1 MQKYIDILNLTA
13 WTETCCH
20 VSRKVTFSKGLSEE
34 TLSYLSVVFHT
45 YDMMASLKLIS
56 LPLLWAFLKE
66 LVKSS

>member
-1 MQKYIDILNLTA
+1 M
-13 WTETCCH
+13 CCP

-34 TLSYLSVVFHT
+34 TLSCLSVVFHT
-45 YDMMASLKLIS
+45 YDMMASLKLIN

>member
-1 MQKYIDILNLTA
+1 M
-13 WTETCCH
+13 CCH

-34 TLSYLSVVFHT
+34 TLSCLSVVFHT
-45 YDMMASLKLIS
+45 YDMMASLKLIN